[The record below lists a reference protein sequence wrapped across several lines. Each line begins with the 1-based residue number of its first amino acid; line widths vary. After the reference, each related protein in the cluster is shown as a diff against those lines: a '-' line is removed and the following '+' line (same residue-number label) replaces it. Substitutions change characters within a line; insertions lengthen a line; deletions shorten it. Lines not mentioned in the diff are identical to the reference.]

1 VGVWGSTALV
11 GQRSRARRLEIP
23 QRMEQHLC
31 RPMERG
37 LACSACYCF
46 SVWWYG
52 EASHELGVWSADVSA
67 LPGVLP
73 LSSKSQASY
82 QSPWITEVRRS
93 VAMFWS
99 PSWIL
104 PCTCVL
110 QPTLV
115 HLYHN
120 SSLLPEL
127 LPTVASARLRLLHL
141 LLYSERINHI
151 QVLGFLLFPYSS
163 YAHSPLTV

>member
-1 VGVWGSTALV
+1 
-11 GQRSRARRLEIP
+11 LEIT
-23 QRMEQHLC
+23 QCIEQQLC
-31 RPMERG
+31 GPLG
-37 LACSACYCF
+37 LGLPCSTCYYF
-46 SVWWYG
+46 SIWWGG
-52 EASHELGVWSADVSA
+52 EASLELGVRSADVSA

-73 LSSKSQASY
+73 HSSKSPASY
-82 QSPWITEVRRS
+82 QSPWIMEVRRS
-93 VAMFWS
+93 VAVFWS

-120 SSLLPEL
+120 SSLLPDL
-127 LPTVASARLRLLHL
+127 LPIVASARLRLLHL
-141 LLYSERINHI
+141 LLYSEHINHI

>member
-11 GQRSRARRLEIP
+11 GQRSRARGLAISRG
-23 QRMEQHLC
+23 MEQSLR
-31 RPMERG
+31 RPMGRG
-37 LACSACYCF
+37 LACSACYSF
-46 SVWWYG
+46 SVWWCG
-52 EASHELGVWSADVSA
+52 EASRKLRVRSADVSA

-73 LSSKSQASY
+73 HSSKSPASY
-82 QSPWITEVRRS
+82 QSPWIMEVRRS
-93 VAMFWS
+93 VAVFWS

-120 SSLLPEL
+120 SSLLPDL
-127 LPTVASARLRLLHL
+127 LPIVASARLRLLHL
-141 LLYSERINHI
+141 LLYSEHINHI